1 MASKPFPTSHPT
13 ANRHLL
19 GASQAGS
26 RSARRQPARRGR
38 RRRGGGT
45 EKHPRCYIKQGDS
58 RQMST
63 THGNRQRKL
72 LHGFIASAT
81 LASTSH
87 LLLNSGDAIAGQ
99 KQGIIKV
106 EQVRQGVFNVTY
118 RRLWEENYYM
128 TDVYMV
134 DCNRKL
140 ATFKGERHL
149 RLVSEEHLIEKV
161 CEI

>member
-1 MASKPFPTSHPT
+1 MSSGATCSAGRAKKDGGRHREASKS
-13 ANRHLL
+13 
-19 GASQAGS
+19 
-26 RSARRQPARRGR
+26 
-38 RRRGGGT
+38 
-45 EKHPRCYIKQGDS
+45 YIKQGDS

-81 LASTSH
+81 LACTSH

-149 RLVSEEHLIEKV
+149 PLVSEEHLIEKV